1 MKIVSSEYFSYRN
14 NELYCEDVPV
24 KKIIKESGTPVYIY
38 SKKFLKDRYNDYVKA
53 FKPVDH
59 TVFYA
64 VKANGNLSVI
74 NTFISMGSGI
84 DVNSGGELFRGLK
97 AGADCSRIILTG
109 VGKSESEIKQGIEK
123 NLLLIKAESEE
134 EIFLINRI
142 AMEMGKTAKVALR
155 VNPDVNPGTH
165 PYISTGMAENK
176 FGIDIENA
184 KRLFGM
190 NSEFSSIR
198 FSGID
203 MHIGSQITSVE
214 PFVEAVEKMS
224 DFYFYLKSAG
234 IDLEHFDIGGGMGIR
249 YNNEDVFTIQQFA
262 EAILPYLKKL
272 GCRILL
278 EPGRSLTA
286 NGGILC
292 TKVLYTKSN
301 QLKHFIITDAAV
313 NDLLRPSFYGAYHH
327 IQPVVLD
334 GGRKE
339 ITSDIVGPV
348 CESGDFLAKNRSIM
362 KTFKDEFLAVLSA
375 GSYGMVMSSNYNARR
390 RGPEILVDGSS
401 FDFIRSRET
410 YDHLIYDEEILIKK
424 NES

>member
-14 NELYCEDVPV
+14 NELFCEDVPV

-38 SKKFLKDRYNDYVKA
+38 SKKFFKDRYNDYVQS
-53 FKPVDH
+53 FQPVDH

-74 NTFISMGSGI
+74 NTFVSMGSGI
-84 DVNSGGELFRGLK
+84 DVNSAGELFRGLK
-97 AGADCSRIILTG
+97 AGADCRNIILTG

-142 AMEMGKTAKVALR
+142 ASEMGKTANVALR

-184 KRLFGM
+184 KRLFAM
-190 NSEFSSIR
+190 SSEFSSIK

-203 MHIGSQITSVE
+203 MHIGSQIISVE

-234 IDLEHFDIGGGMGIR
+234 IDIGHFDIGGGMGIR
-249 YNNEDVFTIQQFA
+249 YHNEDVFTIQQFA
-262 EAILPYLKKL
+262 DAILPYLKKL

-278 EPGRSLTA
+278 
-286 NGGILC
+286 
-292 TKVLYTKSN
+292 
-301 QLKHFIITDAAV
+301 
-313 NDLLRPSFYGAYHH
+313 
-327 IQPVVLD
+327 
-334 GGRKE
+334 
-339 ITSDIVGPV
+339 
-348 CESGDFLAKNRSIM
+348 
-362 KTFKDEFLAVLSA
+362 
-375 GSYGMVMSSNYNARR
+375 
-390 RGPEILVDGSS
+390 
-401 FDFIRSRET
+401 
-410 YDHLIYDEEILIKK
+410 
-424 NES
+424 